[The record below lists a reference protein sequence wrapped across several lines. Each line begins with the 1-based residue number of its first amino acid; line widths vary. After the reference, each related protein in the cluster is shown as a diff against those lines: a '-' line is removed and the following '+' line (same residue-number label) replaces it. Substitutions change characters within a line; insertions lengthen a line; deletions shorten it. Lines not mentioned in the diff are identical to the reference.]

1 MKREGDL
8 SVCVCTGLQSVIFN
22 LEATDAVSKID
33 DTPVR

>member
-8 SVCVCTGLQSVIFN
+8 SVCVCTGLQSVIFK
-22 LEATDAVSKID
+22 LEATDAASKID

>member
-8 SVCVCTGLQSVIFN
+8 SVCVCTGLQSVIFK
-22 LEATDAVSKID
+22 LKATDAVSKID

>member
-8 SVCVCTGLQSVIFN
+8 SVCVCTGLQSVIFK

-33 DTPVR
+33 DTLVR